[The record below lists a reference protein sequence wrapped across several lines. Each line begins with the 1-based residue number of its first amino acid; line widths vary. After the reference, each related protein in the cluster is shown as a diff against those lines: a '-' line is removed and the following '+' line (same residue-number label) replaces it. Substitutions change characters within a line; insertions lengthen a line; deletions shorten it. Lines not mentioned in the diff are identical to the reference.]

1 MKKFGAVLCS
11 LILIPTLF
19 CSFLLMSLEGFMSKK
34 NIETILDEMS
44 FAEITEETFQD
55 NGELY
60 ETLSEFGITKEAFNE
75 AIDSKI
81 IKQATS
87 DVVNNI
93 LDYYIR
99 GNEKAEILTEE
110 QLEKL
115 LKEAVVTFV
124 DLAKVEIP
132 SDVEQKIYDLARPE
146 LQKIQEEFPTVK
158 DLEQA
163 SPEMEETFRITKII
177 FGKEVKLV
185 LVLLFA
191 LTFIGIFLLRKKAKT
206 YLFCYG
212 VNTLITSIFLYVVF
226 GLLMVIT
233 KMEFKGTENAQIAT
247 ILHSFT
253 SKGMIYA
260 TVLLVLSILLF
271 IAHCFINKEK
281 KTEVKEAPSN

>member
-55 NGELY
+55 DGELY

-233 KMEFKGTENAQIAT
+233 KMEFTGAENAQIAT
-247 ILHSFT
+247 IFHSFT